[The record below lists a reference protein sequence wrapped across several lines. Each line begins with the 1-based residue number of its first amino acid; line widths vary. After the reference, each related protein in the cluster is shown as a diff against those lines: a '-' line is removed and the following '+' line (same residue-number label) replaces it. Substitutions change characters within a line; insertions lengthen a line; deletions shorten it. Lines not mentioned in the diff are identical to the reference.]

1 MAQVNDVV
9 QFVFMSANHTVT
21 QSSFDK
27 PCNKLSTDA
36 FDSNFM
42 PNPNNTVVPA
52 PTFKYTVTAKD
63 PTCKALPILL

>member
-1 MAQVNDVV
+1 MAQVNDVI

-27 PCNKLSTDA
+27 PCNKLSPDA

-63 PTCKALPILL
+63 PTCKVLPILL